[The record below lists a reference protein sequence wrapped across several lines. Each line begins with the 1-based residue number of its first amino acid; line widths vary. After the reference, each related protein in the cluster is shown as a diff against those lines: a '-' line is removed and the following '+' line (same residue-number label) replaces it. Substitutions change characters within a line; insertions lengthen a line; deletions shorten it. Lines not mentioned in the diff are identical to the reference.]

1 MPTRIAGFS
10 NQVNTY
16 YTEGIRTAGED
27 FLGFRPI
34 FVFEQLCRCPQG
46 CPFHPRPASTEKPS
60 GLHPWFTR
68 RGAQAR
74 WLSAAHG
81 QPSSV
86 SIAPLCLMYS
96 AVVPKGALS
105 IQDHPKPK
113 FPLVS
118 ILGSHWCGAQ
128 AGWLN
133 ANRHADA
140 AYQQD
145 PILSMVPTLALLCFS
160 WCPFSQRQ
168 PSLLVT
174 QALLSARW
182 SPPVVVIGVVL
193 MIIGSLSASTLCPY
207 CDW

>member
-1 MPTRIAGFS
+1 
-10 NQVNTY
+10 
-16 YTEGIRTAGED
+16 
-27 FLGFRPI
+27 
-34 FVFEQLCRCPQG
+34 
-46 CPFHPRPASTEKPS
+46 
-60 GLHPWFTR
+60 
-68 RGAQAR
+68 
-74 WLSAAHG
+74 
-81 QPSSV
+81 
-86 SIAPLCLMYS
+86 MYS

-174 QALLSARW
+174 QALISARW